1 MSPNSTQL
9 VKAYI
14 YDEDRSQK
22 VVDCLFNPSEYTF
35 NKSNSWEAKR
45 IMGKNVPMVNFQG
58 GGIMI
63 LTVSLLFDTS
73 TMSGQPDVRGYTEKV
88 LKLMEVDET
97 LTDSKNKKGRPPR
110 VSFRWGQYWSFKSV
124 ITSIS
129 QRFTLFKSD
138 GQPIRATLDV
148 TFQQVESEGT
158 YPPTNP
164 TSYAEVNKVRVVMP
178 GETID
183 SVAFDEYGDAKYW
196 KLLADHNEIDDPMKL
211 KPGLKLIIPPLP

>member
-1 MSPNSTQL
+1 MSPDSTQL

-14 YDEDRSQK
+14 YNEDKSQK
-22 VVDCLFNPSEYTF
+22 VVDCLFNPTEYSF
-35 NKSNSWEAKR
+35 SRNNSWESKKL
-45 IMGKNVPMVNFQG
+45 MGKNVPAVTFQG
-58 GGIMI
+58 GGTMT

-73 TMSGQPDVRGYTEKV
+73 TMSGQPDVRKYTEKV
-88 LKLMEVDET
+88 LKLMEVDES
-97 LTDSKNKKGRPPR
+97 LKDSKNKKGRPPR

-124 ITSIS
+124 IASIN

-138 GQPIRATLDV
+138 GQPMRATLNA

-196 KLLADHNEIDDPMKL
+196 KLLADANEIDDPMRLKAGQKL
-211 KPGLKLIIPPLP
+211 TIPPRP

>member
-9 VKAYI
+9 VKAYL
-14 YDEDRSQK
+14 YNEDSKQK
-22 VVDCLFNPSEYTF
+22 VVDCLFNPTEYAFTK
-35 NKSNSWEAKR
+35 NNSWEAKR
-45 IMGKNVPMVNFQG
+45 VMGKNVPMVNFQG
-58 GGIMI
+58 GGIMT

-73 TMSGQPDVRGYTEKV
+73 LAAGQPDVRKYTEKV
-88 LKLMEVDET
+88 LKLMEVDES
-97 LTDSKNKKGRPPR
+97 LKDSKNKKGRPPR

-124 ITSIS
+124 IVSIN
-129 QRFTLFKSD
+129 QRFTLFKPD
-138 GQPIRATLDV
+138 GQPVRATLDV

-183 SVAFDEYGDAKYW
+183 SVAFDEYGDAKCW
-196 KLLADHNEIDDPMKL
+196 KLLADHNEIDDPMHLKAGQKL
-211 KPGLKLIIPPLP
+211 TIPPLP